1 MVAPRRQRSRP
12 PRNGRG
18 HSHGDGHH
26 HHDLNLRAAYLHVLA
41 DALTSVLAIVALAGG
56 RLFGWDWLDPVM
68 GIVGAAVITVC
79 AWGLLK
85 QTRRVLLDRE
95 MDAPVVQVRDVI
107 EGDGE
112 AVVADLHVW
121 RGGSG
126 GKTPAVTL
134 SQLRQIFTRLLRRPA
149 PTAEEI
155 AGEVTRVL
163 RRSEESRI
171 YHWHKAT
178 GNFPPCRVSS
188 NTS

>member
-1 MVAPRRQRSRP
+1 VVAPRRQRSRP

-121 RGGSG
+121 RVGSG
-126 GKTPAVTL
+126 ENPGRDAVAVASDIHTVTA
-134 SQLRQIFTRLLRRPA
+134 SPGSDRR
-149 PTAEEI
+149 
-155 AGEVTRVL
+155 GDRG
-163 RRSEESRI
+163 RSHSC
-171 YHWHKAT
+171 AAA
-178 GNFPPCRVSS
+178 
-188 NTS
+188 